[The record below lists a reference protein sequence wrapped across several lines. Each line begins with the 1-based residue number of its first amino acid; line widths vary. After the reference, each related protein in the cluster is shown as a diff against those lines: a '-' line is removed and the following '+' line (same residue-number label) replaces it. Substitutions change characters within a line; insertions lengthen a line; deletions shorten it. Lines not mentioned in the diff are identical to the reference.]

1 MSIVRI
7 GIFLVIGLTVVSL
20 AARAQGD
27 AARGKVVF
35 MQCMACHSLK
45 AGENRIGPSLHG
57 LFGRKAGTV
66 SDFPY
71 SPSMQRSGIT
81 WNEQALKSYLPD
93 PQARVPGT
101 KMIFVGIS
109 DPKKVDDV
117 TAYLKE
123 ATK

>member
-1 MSIVRI
+1 VSIVRI
-7 GIFLVIGLTVVSL
+7 GIFLVIGLSVVSL